1 MSKRSAS
8 RSTILPLPSS
18 PHWAPITA
26 ITLDISSETGHFL
39 VQLDVF
45 VRGSFP
51 GIVDYH
57 SVVLNLLPLLG
68 PRIKV
73 KCFAYFFKQSARFV
87 RSKLETGAAA
97 VCRIELLDRVVETTR
112 RPHDRNR
119 AVTHAVHLIQTA
131 RLIQRRHEKHV
142 SARFDLMGQRFTG
155 ETLVNA
161 DAMRGRVVPTLQK
174 VFVLLRARTQGDEER
189 SGIAN
194 RTRDLTN
201 QIVAFLAHEARDDRD
216 DGSLRFLRQIKATQQ
231 IDFALALT

>member
-57 SVVLNLLPLLG
+57 SVVLNLLPMLG

-73 KCFAYFFKQSARFV
+73 KGFAYFFKQRARFV
-87 RSKLETGAAA
+87 RSKLESRARS
-97 VCRIELLDRVVETTR
+97 VCWIELLDRVVQAAGGTD
-112 RPHDRNR
+112 DRNR
-119 AVTHAVHLIQTA
+119 AVTHAVH
-131 RLIQRRHEKHV
+131 
-142 SARFDLMGQRFTG
+142 
-155 ETLVNA
+155 
-161 DAMRGRVVPTLQK
+161 
-174 VFVLLRARTQGDEER
+174 
-189 SGIAN
+189 
-194 RTRDLTN
+194 
-201 QIVAFLAHEARDDRD
+201 
-216 DGSLRFLRQIKATQQ
+216 
-231 IDFALALT
+231 